1 MALLVMIDIISYAD
15 INITGFDLHIF
26 DTNEVTIRILSKD
39 GSFVG

>member
-15 INITGFDLHIF
+15 ITGFDLHIF